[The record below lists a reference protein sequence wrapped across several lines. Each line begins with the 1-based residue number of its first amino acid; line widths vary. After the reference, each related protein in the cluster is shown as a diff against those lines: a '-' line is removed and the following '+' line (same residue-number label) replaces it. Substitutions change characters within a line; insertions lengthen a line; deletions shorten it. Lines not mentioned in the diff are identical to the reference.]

1 MTVSLTKGIL
11 FVSSLLLIL
20 SNAFLLNPVT
30 KLVSHPTS
38 ASFFRGQN
46 PLTSVLP
53 SNHNCNTPRQLSTV
67 VNKSSKSNTNNEGI
81 RNKLRQLTGFSISA
95 IRLSLHASIT
105 AARLGLQG
113 FTGKVVTKTMK
124 RFTAIFPTWI
134 RYFMQPFLVMYFTP
148 VMVLKSLCDRPKNY
162 NEALASHEKL
172 VQGWKNAVERAELV
186 QNGEYWPVHVNADGN
201 IEVVEPPSS
210 FSSSETV
217 TKQQSKTV
225 VLADAIIDS
234 LDVSLNNDS

>member
-1 MTVSLTKGIL
+1 MTVSFTKGIL

-20 SNAFLLNPVT
+20 SDAFLLNPVT
-30 KLVSHPTS
+30 KVARHPTWL
-38 ASFFRGQN
+38 FRGQSS
-46 PLTSVLP
+46 PTCVLP
-53 SNHNCNTPRQLSTV
+53 SYHNYNTPTHVSTII
-67 VNKSSKSNTNNEGI
+67 NKSSRSDTNNEGI

-105 AARLGLQG
+105 AARIGLRG

-148 VMVLKSLCDRPKNY
+148 VMILKSLCDRPNY
-162 NEALASHEKL
+162 NEALASHNKL

-186 QNGEYWPVHVNADGN
+186 QNGEYWPVHVNADGD

-210 FSSSETV
+210 LTRSETAS
-217 TKQQSKTV
+217 KEQAKTV
-225 VLADAIIDS
+225 VLVDAIIDS
-234 LDVSLNNDS
+234 LDVSINIDS